1 MRIISIVFILVICEF
16 AFSSTVVA
24 FDCLPIN
31 NTLACNGSTRTW
43 DFKPLPF
50 NISITNVSSVIE
62 NNYYLGVYKGDNVKV
77 DCQGILPNTNNRTMC
92 FMRKI
97 NKTGLNIY
105 SIRDT
110 IDGNCVTPQFQEF
123 QQTRICGCNMLVPDS
138 APQYYSFGKVKKM
151 NCHEHSGLNDHF
163 CYCYNFA
170 EYDDTNF
177 DCQIYFTSNY
187 EF

>member
-1 MRIISIVFILVICEF
+1 MRLISIILILTIFELTLG
-16 AFSSTVVA
+16 STVVP

-31 NTLACNGSTRTW
+31 NTLACNGSTRSW

-50 NISITNVSSVIE
+50 NILITNVTSVVE
-62 NNYYLGVYKGDNVKV
+62 NNYYLGTYNNDNVKV
-77 DCQGILPNTNNRTMC
+77 DCSSILPNTNNRTMC

-97 NKTGLNIY
+97 NYTAANIY

-110 IDGNCVTPQFQEF
+110 IDGNCVTPQLPQFQIG
-123 QQTRICGCNMLVPDS
+123 RICGCNILQPDS

-151 NCHEHSGLNDHF
+151 NCHEHDLPIDHF
-163 CYCYNFA
+163 LYCYNYA

-177 DCQIYFTSNY
+177 DCHVFFTINY